1 MNWDMILDYL
11 LKGLGSALATL
22 LITFASILF
31 AKLSGKIKDTK
42 ITNYIKEVV
51 KAAEQIYP
59 NQGKKMG
66 KEKYAYVV
74 KQVIAKF
81 PSLEDNDYL
90 KSLIEGA
97 VFALTK
103 ELEKAS
109 AKSKLT
115 TVEQVSTPKEVKN
128 KLSSF

>member
-115 TVEQVSTPKEVKN
+115 TVEQVATTKEVKN